1 MGKSQLIHNNEFHLI
16 NKAEI
21 RKATGKL
28 VESLNLAAGST
39 DGFDIYKVVDA
50 YFTDLDKRHEMNA
63 LLGIGESCQY
73 YGEQEQVEEA
83 IKEIDGWTSP
93 FVLFEKAII
102 IYQPIFLSGQR
113 ALQCHPVSSFQPDR
127 LPLQILLL
135 SFHRV
140 LQMISFRQ
148 FLS

>member
-39 DGFDIYKVVDA
+39 GGFDIYKVVDA
-50 YFTDLDKRHEMNA
+50 YFTDEINA

-73 YGEQEQVEEA
+73 YGEQEQVEEV
-83 IKEIDGWTSP
+83 IKEVD
-93 FVLFEKAII
+93 
-102 IYQPIFLSGQR
+102 
-113 ALQCHPVSSFQPDR
+113 
-127 LPLQILLL
+127 
-135 SFHRV
+135 
-140 LQMISFRQ
+140 
-148 FLS
+148 

>member
-83 IKEIDGWTSP
+83 IKEIDWES
-93 FVLFEKAII
+93 
-102 IYQPIFLSGQR
+102 FLY
-113 ALQCHPVSSFQPDR
+113 SF
-127 LPLQILLL
+127 
-135 SFHRV
+135 
-140 LQMISFRQ
+140 FRQ
-148 FLS
+148 

>member
-50 YFTDLDKRHEMNA
+50 YFTDLDKRHEMTFFVYRGKRKTAPPKLFRASAA
-63 LLGIGESCQY
+63 LHFY
-73 YGEQEQVEEA
+73 AV
-83 IKEIDGWTSP
+83 
-93 FVLFEKAII
+93 F
-102 IYQPIFLSGQR
+102 
-113 ALQCHPVSSFQPDR
+113 SSF
-127 LPLQILLL
+127 
-135 SFHRV
+135 SGE
-140 LQMISFRQ
+140 
-148 FLS
+148 